1 MRAYF
6 SGLFDII
13 FHQERMLQKI
23 KHIIKLVIRAVN
35 LVEAKCLSHCQF
47 NSIFADVHDTHG
59 LAIPHW
65 SNIYKLRGP
74 ADAFLCDDTLT
85 ECGKTETIVEIV
97 PIFSRHL
104 SLFVK
109 SLDDSLNANVFRIS
123 VYFFTQERNILE
135 M

>member
-1 MRAYF
+1 M
-6 SGLFDII
+6 
-13 FHQERMLQKI
+13 
-23 KHIIKLVIRAVN
+23 
-35 LVEAKCLSHCQF
+35 
-47 NSIFADVHDTHG
+47 
-59 LAIPHW
+59 
-65 SNIYKLRGP
+65 
-74 ADAFLCDDTLT
+74 DAFLCDDTLT